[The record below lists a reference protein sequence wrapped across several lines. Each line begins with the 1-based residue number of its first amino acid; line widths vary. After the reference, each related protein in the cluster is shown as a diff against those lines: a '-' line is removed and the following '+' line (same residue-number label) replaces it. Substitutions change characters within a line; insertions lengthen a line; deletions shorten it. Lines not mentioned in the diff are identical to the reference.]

1 MTMDVATMVMSMIL
15 GFAIGE
21 VVYWL
26 IIRRLIDRLMYRP
39 FTFKT
44 QKNEKL
50 VVMVFKDRVMVRKIK
65 KKDLYITNNGRTWK
79 IDENKNVMV
88 YIEDSLKP
96 V

>member
-1 MTMDVATMVMSMIL
+1 MDIATTVMSMIL

-26 IIRRLIDRLMYRP
+26 IIRRLIDWSEYRP

-44 QKNEKL
+44 QKNKKL
-50 VVMVFKDRVMVRKIK
+50 VVMVFKDRVIVRKIK
-65 KKDLYITNNGRTWK
+65 NKDQYITNNDSTRK
-79 IDENKNVMV
+79 IDENRNVMV
-88 YIEDSLKP
+88 YIEDSLKT

>member
-1 MTMDVATMVMSMIL
+1 MDIATTVMSMIL

-26 IIRRLIDRLMYRP
+26 IIRRLIDRLMHRP

-50 VVMVFKDRVMVRKIK
+50 VVMVFEDRVMVRKIK
-65 KKDLYITNNGRTWK
+65 NKDQYITNNDSTRK
-79 IDENKNVMV
+79 IDENRNVMV
-88 YIEDSLKP
+88 YIEDSLKT